1 MSYEQVCEDNGRRM
15 FAGAIRRVLAG
26 WRKSAPPWL
35 GKRRQIEKNAD
46 WRACHCVLIDF
57 ALPWEHAENARHV
70 KWKAGR
76 SLFSAPFIEGVDL

>member
-1 MSYEQVCEDNGRRM
+1 M
-15 FAGAIRRVLAG
+15 
-26 WRKSAPPWL
+26 
-35 GKRRQIEKNAD
+35 RRQWPEDVRRGDPPRPRRLEEVRPAVAGQRRRIEKNAD